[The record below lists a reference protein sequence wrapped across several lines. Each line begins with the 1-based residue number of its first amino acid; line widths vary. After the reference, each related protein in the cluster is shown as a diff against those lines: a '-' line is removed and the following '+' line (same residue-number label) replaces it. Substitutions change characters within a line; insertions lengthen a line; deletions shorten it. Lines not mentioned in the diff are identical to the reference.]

1 MQRYILKR
9 LLYSVLIFVLVTVL
23 VFVMVRLIPGDPIR
37 AAMQQNVD
45 LSDVKIVEQVRAQ
58 YGLDKPIPVQFVM
71 WLGDFIRG
79 DWGKSL
85 STGESVLDMFG
96 NRLPAT
102 FELFVFATFWA
113 WVIGFPLGLL
123 GALKRNSFL
132 DASLTSLSI
141 AGVSIPSFWEGIIL
155 IYIFGVIFQI
165 LPPSGF
171 VPFSDDP
178 WQNLKSVILPS
189 FVMGTHSAGLLA
201 RYVRSSLL
209 EVFGQDYIRTA
220 RAKGLPERMVILTHA
235 ARAAMIPVVTVIGI
249 AWGYFVAGSFLVEY
263 VFAIPGLGRMGV
275 DAIFARDFPVIQ
287 ATLMAVALN
296 ILAANL
302 VVDVLYGYLD
312 PRVRIR

>member
-9 LLYSVLIFVLVTVL
+9 FLYAILIFVLVTVL

-71 WLGDFIRG
+71 WLGDFVRG

-85 STGESVLDMFG
+85 STGEPVLDMFR

-102 FELFVFATFWA
+102 LELFVLATVWA

-155 IYIFGVIFQI
+155 IYIFGVVFQI

-171 VPFSDDP
+171 VPLGDDP
-178 WQNLKSVILPS
+178 WLNLKSVILPS

-209 EVFGQDYIRTA
+209 EVFGQDFIRTA
-220 RAKGLPERMVILTHA
+220 RAKGLPEKIVIVTHA
-235 ARAAMIPVVTVIGI
+235 GRAAMIPVVTVIGI
-249 AWGYFVAGSFLVEY
+249 SWGYFVAGAFLVEY

-275 DAIFARDFPVIQ
+275 DSIFARDFPVIQ

-296 ILAANL
+296 ILVANL

-312 PRVRIR
+312 PRVRVR

>member
-9 LLYSVLIFVLVTVL
+9 IIYSVLIFLLVTVL

-71 WLGDFIRG
+71 WLGDFVRG

-85 STGESVLDMFG
+85 STGEPVLNMFR

-102 FELFVFATFWA
+102 LELFVFATVWA
-113 WVIGFPLGLL
+113 WIIGFPLGLL

-155 IYIFGVIFQI
+155 IYLFGVIFQI

-171 VPFSDDP
+171 VPLSEDP
-178 WQNLKSVILPS
+178 WLNLKSVILPS

-209 EVFGQDYIRTA
+209 EVFGQDFIRTA
-220 RAKGLPERMVILTHA
+220 RAKGLPERVVIVTHA
-235 ARAAMIPVVTVIGI
+235 ARAAMIPVVTVIGL
-249 AWGYFVAGSFLVEY
+249 AWGYFVAGAFLVEY

-275 DAIFARDFPVIQ
+275 DSIFARDFPVIQ

-296 ILAANL
+296 ILVANL
-302 VVDVLYGYLD
+302 VVDMLYGYLD
-312 PRVRIR
+312 PRVRVR

>member
-1 MQRYILKR
+1 MQRYIAKR
-9 LLYSVLIFVLVTVL
+9 FLYAILIFLLVTVM

-71 WLGDFIRG
+71 WLGDFVRG

-85 STGESVLDMFG
+85 STGEPVLDMFR

-102 FELFVFATFWA
+102 LELFVLATVWA
-113 WVIGFPLGLL
+113 WIIGFPLGLL

-155 IYIFGVIFQI
+155 IYLFGVVFQI

-171 VPFSDDP
+171 VPLGDDP
-178 WQNLKSVILPS
+178 WLNLKSVILPS

-220 RAKGLPERMVILTHA
+220 RAKGLPEKIVIVTHA
-235 ARAAMIPVVTVIGI
+235 GRAAMIPVVTVIGI
-249 AWGYFVAGSFLVEY
+249 SWGYFVAGAFLVEY

-275 DAIFARDFPVIQ
+275 DSIFARDFPVIQ

-296 ILAANL
+296 ILLANL

-312 PRVRIR
+312 PRVRVR